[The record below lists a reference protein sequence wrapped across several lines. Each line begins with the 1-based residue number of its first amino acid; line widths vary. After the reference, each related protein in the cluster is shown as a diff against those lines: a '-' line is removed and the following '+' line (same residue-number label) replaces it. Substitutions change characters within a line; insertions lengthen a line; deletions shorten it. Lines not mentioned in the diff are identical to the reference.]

1 MYTALFS
8 AVLLPFLLFVSYL
21 GCLSKGDIIDEL
33 PAYRDKVKAIFQFA
47 YDSYIENAFPYD
59 ELQPLTC
66 DGVDT
71 WGSYSLTLVDALD
84 TLAIMG
90 NHSEFQRVAN
100 LLIDHLT
107 FEDDINVSVFET
119 NIRVIGGFLSSHLLA
134 KRAGMDVP
142 PGWPCEGPLLDMA
155 ETVARKLLPAFETP
169 TGMPYGTVNL
179 LHGVPKGETLVS
191 CTAGIGTFIVEF
203 GTLSRLTGDPVFEER
218 ALQALDSLWSFRS
231 DVGLVGNHVNVQTG
245 KWTALDSGIGAGVDS
260 YLEYLVKGSLLL
272 GNQHLMD
279 MFTTYEKSVYRFSKK
294 DDWYM
299 WVNMMKGQVTMP
311 VFQSLDAYWPGLQ
324 SLIGKID
331 SGMKTLHNY
340 HQVWRQLGFLPEF
353 YNIVNNRP
361 VDKREGYP
369 LRPEFVESVMYL
381 YQATKDP
388 ILLEMGRDVLTSIET
403 TRTNCG
409 YTSVKDVKSHKLDN
423 RMESFFLAETLKYLY
438 LLFDPDNFIH
448 SDGSVGEVFDT
459 PQGKCILGAGGYI
472 FNTEAH
478 PVDIGALECCSA
490 SHEFS
495 RIERAMRTLPRK
507 RDRLKW
513 IRNFIREDGPEGMG
527 RGWSQQGLNQ
537 QVNCSAQPYHAK
549 MSILGEM
556 FRDLD

>member
-1 MYTALFS
+1 MYKYGLFS
-8 AVLLPFLLFVSYL
+8 FSCVTKCD
-21 GCLSKGDIIDEL
+21 CLHCHD
-33 PAYRDKVKAIFQFA
+33 RDKVKAIFQFA

-119 NIRVIGGFLSSHLLA
+119 NIRVIGGFLSSHLMA

-279 MFTTYEKSVYRFSKK
+279 MFTTYEKSVYRYSKK

-448 SDGSVGEVFDT
+448 NDGSVGEVFDT
-459 PQGKCILGAGGYI
+459 PRGKCIFGAGGYI

-495 RIERAMRTLPRK
+495 QIERAMRTLPLK

-513 IRNFIREDGPEGMG
+513 IRNFIREDRLEGMG
-527 RGWSQQGLNQ
+527 RGWSQQGLSQ